1 MKKKNLL
8 HENETID
15 IVSIMKLMLDSLCS
29 ILLFILEY
37 QHVITVLLRL

>member
-1 MKKKNLL
+1 MKKEKLL

-29 ILLFILEY
+29 TLLFVLEY
-37 QHVITVLLRL
+37 QHL